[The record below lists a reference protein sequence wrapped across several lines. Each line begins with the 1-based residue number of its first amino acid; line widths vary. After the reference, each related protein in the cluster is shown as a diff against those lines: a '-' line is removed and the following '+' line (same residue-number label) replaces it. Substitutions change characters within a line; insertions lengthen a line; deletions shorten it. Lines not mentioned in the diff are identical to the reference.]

1 MAEESCRVCNGDEL
15 GFFFIAHLPECGNG
29 KGGETGVAVCSSVK
43 AAQLVVLI
51 MAKHYFFGIA
61 FFQKLCHNGKAEEV
75 IKAPTIVKALIE
87 LMAGAVDI
95 SPAVKVNIHAH
106 IKQLR
111 SKIGYRCSGFRGIGK
126 ISLGIRIILAVG

>member
-1 MAEESCRVCNGDEL
+1 MAKV
-15 GFFFIAHLPECGNG
+15 GNG
-29 KGGETGVAVCSSVK
+29 CSRMLLRKSRP
-43 AAQLVVLI
+43 ACCTYHGQTL
-51 MAKHYFFGIA
+51 FFRHSL

-106 IKQLR
+106 IKQLEAK
-111 SKIGYRCSGFRGIGK
+111 SATDAAAF
-126 ISLGIRIILAVG
+126 VGSEK

>member
-1 MAEESCRVCNGDEL
+1 
-15 GFFFIAHLPECGNG
+15 
-29 KGGETGVAVCSSVK
+29 
-43 AAQLVVLI
+43 

-95 SPAVKVNIHAH
+95 PSR
-106 IKQLR
+106 Q
-111 SKIGYRCSGFRGIGK
+111 S
-126 ISLGIRIILAVG
+126 

>member
-1 MAEESCRVCNGDEL
+1 
-15 GFFFIAHLPECGNG
+15 
-29 KGGETGVAVCSSVK
+29 
-43 AAQLVVLI
+43 
-51 MAKHYFFGIA
+51 
-61 FFQKLCHNGKAEEV
+61 
-75 IKAPTIVKALIE
+75 
-87 LMAGAVDI
+87 MAGAVDI

>member
-1 MAEESCRVCNGDEL
+1 MAEESCRLCNGDEL

-95 SPAVKVNIHAH
+95 SPAVKVNTPRTPAADRMRR
-106 IKQLR
+106 KTFGSVYCGSTRTQKR
-111 SKIGYRCSGFRGIGK
+111 S
-126 ISLGIRIILAVG
+126 

>member
-1 MAEESCRVCNGDEL
+1 
-15 GFFFIAHLPECGNG
+15 
-29 KGGETGVAVCSSVK
+29 
-43 AAQLVVLI
+43 

-106 IKQLR
+106 IKQPEQNRLQMQR
-111 SKIGYRCSGFRGIGK
+111 LSWDRK